1 MYKQET
7 MEKLIW
13 LGVVHAK
20 KHSIWMPK
28 AEGLRI
34 LGQLGIHSNLQASLD
49 CNSKPLFEMGRERRN
64 ILTGML
70 GGILLEHVFPDF
82 ILSDMHHLFKI
93 KKFKVNAK
101 MD

>member
-49 CNSKPLFEMGRERRN
+49 CTASPYSRWGEKEE
-64 ILTGML
+64 IY
-70 GGILLEHVFPDF
+70 LLVC
-82 ILSDMHHLFKI
+82 
-93 KKFKVNAK
+93 
-101 MD
+101 